1 MKLSFDST
9 AGTLRISRGVIA
21 TIAKSAA
28 LEIVGVG
35 AISEFS
41 ADIKGFFSKGQ
52 IPKPVSVILND
63 DIAEVTVNIVI
74 KNGFRIGTVAESV
87 QKAVKESVQSMTGIT
102 VSKVNVVITGISF

>member
-1 MKLSFDST
+1 MKLSIDSA

-28 LEIVGVG
+28 LEIVGV
-35 AISEFS
+35 ASIAEFP

-52 IPKPVSVILND
+52 MPKPVAVVLND

-74 KNGFRIGTVAESV
+74 KNGFRIGNVAESV